1 MKEKLLK
8 VPIFFLFVTGVLC
21 ALRTAAYFSDY
32 DDKMNTAAVGSVI
45 TEIDEDFPDPTP
57 TPMGDNLSLIHI
69 YRNYV
74 CPCSCL
80 YPCRRICNREK
91 KKKRHLI
98 TEQVR

>member
-57 TPMGDNLSLIHI
+57 PLWVITLRTKRKSGRGISPEMRKVSMQIVM
-69 YRNYV
+69 YV
-74 CPCSCL
+74 CLFPIQMMIL
-80 YPCRRICNREK
+80 E
-91 KKKRHLI
+91 
-98 TEQVR
+98 EV